1 MDSIRSW
8 WQRKKETDSQAN
20 TPSQFGGLGFVGVAA
35 AGALAFIA
43 TRFRVAKP
51 NQRFLESGLG
61 IKTTRISRWCI
72 QWPIIRQV
80 QTVDLSPITL
90 RFNVHALSE
99 ESLSYV
105 MPMVWTLAPNAASD
119 DCILRYGTY
128 ALGDMSGNRLTDL
141 MTGIIEGEARILAG
155 KMGLQEIQN
164 NREKV
169 QTDLVNNIVP
179 LLKQFG
185 MHVHGG
191 TISDLQDTPGQSYF
205 EERRKRALAIV
216 SNEARVQG
224 AQAKQKGDIGVQHAD
239 TETRKQNAALRCE
252 AALMENEQ
260 RKTELESEAKLKIVQ
275 AEAKRQ
281 FEIAEVLSAGLVQVE
296 SAKMR
301 KQVEE
306 LRAQELLAKQRANE
320 LMTVQVAAEKTVEE
334 SKGAGQAKI
343 VDAKAAADA
352 ILLRAEAEAKQ
363 IRWKAEAQSF
373 AKQEEGRGLKSYLE
387 QKAEGVAMLKQAIG
401 SAENLQRLLMI
412 EQEVPTK
419 IAQFTAK
426 AVEGL
431 KPRITITNSN
441 WNRGTEGTDAVGS
454 DALGNIITNTMMQ
467 TAQVAKEAARITG
480 IKILPEMLV
489 PEDDKKT

>member
-1 MDSIRSW
+1 
-8 WQRKKETDSQAN
+8 
-20 TPSQFGGLGFVGVAA
+20 
-35 AGALAFIA
+35 
-43 TRFRVAKP
+43 
-51 NQRFLESGLG
+51 
-61 IKTTRISRWCI
+61 
-72 QWPIIRQV
+72 
-80 QTVDLSPITL
+80 
-90 RFNVHALSE
+90 
-99 ESLSYV
+99 
-105 MPMVWTLAPNAASD
+105 
-119 DCILRYGTY
+119 
-128 ALGDMSGNRLTDL
+128 
-141 MTGIIEGEARILAG
+141 
-155 KMGLQEIQN
+155 
-164 NREKV
+164 
-169 QTDLVNNIVP
+169 
-179 LLKQFG
+179 
-185 MHVHGG
+185 
-191 TISDLQDTPGQSYF
+191 
-205 EERRKRALAIV
+205 
-216 SNEARVQG
+216 
-224 AQAKQKGDIGVQHAD
+224 
-239 TETRKQNAALRCE
+239 
-252 AALMENEQ
+252 MENEQ